1 MIGIFLF
8 WLAFSPVQPA
18 PERAAVS
25 SQEQLQ
31 RQKDSVRQ
39 HKKVVNNSVA
49 EHIRRFIDK
58 QLQPNNRKG
67 VTESR
72 VISKPLAR
80 FYTARRFKPVWTKP
94 EMVSEL
100 INAVDAAADE
110 GLDPS
115 DYHSSEIRE
124 FLSKPPVT
132 PELQARYDLLLSD
145 AFFTLA
151 THLRYG
157 KVEPRSLDP
166 DWNLSNTMSRSAL
179 ESRLE
184 SAIAAERI
192 ALVLK
197 ELPPQDQ
204 KYDQLKKELVRY
216 RSIAKE
222 GGWPVLAEGPI
233 LKEGVRDRR
242 VPRLRERFEVSGDI
256 TESKSDAKKIYNRE
270 LAEAVRQFQK
280 RNGKEANG
288 VLGPSTVK
296 LLNIPVER
304 RIDQIRINLERY
316 RWFLSELE
324 PTYVLVNIPDFT
336 LNYVENG
343 HLSWV
348 TRVIV
353 GQTARK
359 TPIFKA
365 DMQYIIFNPQWV
377 IPPTILAKEALPG
390 IRKSTSYLSKKKLN
404 VIDRN
409 GRIVDPEAVEWSQYN
424 EKNFPYLLRQLSGD
438 QGSLGRVKFM
448 LPNKHIVYLHDTP
461 HKELFKKSI
470 RTLSSGC
477 IRVQNPLEL
486 AARVLQDSV
495 KWNSEQIKAAVGTN
509 KTKTVFLPKR
519 IPVFILYL
527 TAFTEGDDL
536 LFRDDVYNRDNAV
549 LYALNKPL
557 PTF

>member
-18 PERAAVS
+18 PERAAVP

-31 RQKDSVRQ
+31 RQKDSLQQKRAVS
-39 HKKVVNNSVA
+39 NSAA
-49 EHIRRFIDK
+49 EHIRRFFDR
-58 QLQPNNRKG
+58 QLQPNNPRG
-67 VTESR
+67 ITESR
-72 VISKPLAR
+72 VISKHLAS
-80 FYTARRFKPVWTKP
+80 FYAARKYKPVWTKP

-100 INAVDAAADE
+100 INAVDAAVDE

-124 FLSKPPVT
+124 FHRQFPAT

-145 AFFTLA
+145 AFFTFA
-151 THLRYG
+151 SHLRYG
-157 KVEPRSLDP
+157 KVDPRSIDP
-166 DWNLSNTMSRSAL
+166 DWNLSNNVSRSAL
-179 ESRLE
+179 ESKLE
-184 SAIAAERI
+184 NAIAAERI

-197 ELPPQDQ
+197 ELQPQDPQ
-204 KYDQLKKELVRY
+204 YDQLRKELVRY
-216 RSIAKE
+216 RAIARE
-222 GGWPVLAEGPI
+222 GGWPMLEEGPI

-242 VPRLRERFEVSGDI
+242 VPILRERLEVSGDI
-256 TESKSDAKKIYNRE
+256 TQLKTDTKRVYNRE
-270 LAEAVRQFQK
+270 LVEAVKRFQK
-280 RNGKEANG
+280 RNGKDANG
-288 VLGPSTVK
+288 VLGASTVR

-324 PTYVLVNIPDFT
+324 PTYVMVNIPDFS
-336 LNYVENG
+336 LHYIENG
-343 HLSWV
+343 HLRWV

-353 GQTARK
+353 GQPARK

-377 IPPTILAKEALPG
+377 IPPTILAKDALPG
-390 IRKSTSYLSKKKLN
+390 IRKNTSYLSHKRLK
-404 VIDRN
+404 VINRN
-409 GRIVDPEAVEWSQYN
+409 GVIVNPETVDWSQYT
-424 EKNFPYLLRQLSGD
+424 EKNFPFRLQQSSGD
-438 QGSLGRVKFM
+438 QGSLGRIKFM

-461 HKELFKKSI
+461 NKELFNKST

-486 AARVLQDSV
+486 ASLVLQDSV
-495 KWNSEQIKAAVGTN
+495 KWNSEQIREAVSTN

-519 IPVFILYL
+519 IPVFIIYL
-527 TAFTEGDDL
+527 TAFAENDDL

-549 LYALNKPL
+549 LDALNKPL
-557 PTF
+557 PKF